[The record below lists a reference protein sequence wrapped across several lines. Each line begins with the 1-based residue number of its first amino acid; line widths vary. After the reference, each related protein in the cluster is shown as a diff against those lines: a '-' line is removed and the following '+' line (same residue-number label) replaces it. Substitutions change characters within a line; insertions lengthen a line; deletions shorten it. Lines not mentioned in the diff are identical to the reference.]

1 MRSPTKQDGTD
12 RRKTER
18 RASASGA
25 IRVGASATAASVIA
39 REAVEVGAVTGVAG
53 ATGERRVVEQRG
65 VVTSMVDA
73 LEDILK
79 WERASERAMRVATE
93 QSTTELD
100 PSN

>member
-12 RRKTER
+12 RRSTER
-18 RASASGA
+18 RSE
-25 IRVGASATAASVIA
+25 TARTA
-39 REAVEVGAVTGVAG
+39 RPK
-53 ATGERRVVEQRG
+53 GERRVVEEANQGG

-79 WERASERAMRVATE
+79 WERASERAIRVATE

>member
-1 MRSPTKQDGTD
+1 MRSPTKQDSTD
-12 RRKTER
+12 RRSSEHAV
-18 RASASGA
+18 RARSETVRAARPKGQS
-25 IRVGASATAASVIA
+25 RVTTRVPATTA
-39 REAVEVGAVTGVAG
+39 EKGT
-53 ATGERRVVEQRG
+53 

-73 LEDILK
+73 LEDILT

>member
-1 MRSPTKQDGTD
+1 MRSPTKQETSQARARGPGRTSD
-12 RRKTER
+12 
-18 RASASGA
+18 RASGTTRTA
-25 IRVGASATAASVIA
+25 RAT
-39 REAVEVGAVTGVAG
+39 R
-53 ATGERRVVEQRG
+53 GERQPALAAEQG
-65 VVTSMVDA
+65 DATTTTATPKGSVVTSMVDA

>member
-1 MRSPTKQDGTD
+1 MRSPTKHGTD

-18 RASASGA
+18 RASAS
-25 IRVGASATAASVIA
+25 ASTSSISSEAT
-39 REAVEVGAVTGVAG
+39 ETVAP
-53 ATGERRVVEQRG
+53 ANGERRVVEQRG

-79 WERASERAMRVATE
+79 WERASERAMRVATD

>member
-18 RASASGA
+18 RGDLKTSGA
-25 IRVGASATAASVIA
+25 PK
-39 REAVEVGAVTGVAG
+39 
-53 ATGERRVVEQRG
+53 GERRVVEQRG

-73 LEDILK
+73 LEDILM
-79 WERASERAMRVATE
+79 WERASERAMRVATA
-93 QSTTELD
+93 SSPTKLD

>member
-1 MRSPTKQDGTD
+1 MRSPTKQETSQARAAGRTSD
-12 RRKTER
+12 
-18 RASASGA
+18 RASGTTRTA
-25 IRVGASATAASVIA
+25 RATRGERQPAVAAEQGDAASTTA
-39 REAVEVGAVTGVAG
+39 STPKGS
-53 ATGERRVVEQRG
+53 

>member
-1 MRSPTKQDGTD
+1 MRSPTKQDTTD

-18 RASASGA
+18 RAETSGSP
-25 IRVGASATAASVIA
+25 GAGP
-39 REAVEVGAVTGVAG
+39 RD
-53 ATGERRVVEQRG
+53 RRVVEQRG
-65 VVTSMVDA
+65 VVISMVDA

-93 QSTTELD
+93 QCTTELD

>member
-1 MRSPTKQDGTD
+1 MRSPTKQESAE
-12 RRKTER
+12 RRSTER
-18 RASASGA
+18 RSETVRSARPAS
-25 IRVGASATAASVIA
+25 RPRQAAAQPTNAA
-39 REAVEVGAVTGVAG
+39 RTG
-53 ATGERRVVEQRG
+53 G

>member
-1 MRSPTKQDGTD
+1 M
-12 RRKTER
+12 ER
-18 RASASGA
+18 RTSGSAS
-25 IRVGASATAASVIA
+25 VGPVK
-39 REAVEVGAVTGVAG
+39 
-53 ATGERRVVEQRG
+53 GEKRVVEQRG

-93 QSTTELD
+93 STPELD

>member
-1 MRSPTKQDGTD
+1 MRRSMRSPTKQDGTD

-18 RASASGA
+18 RAETSGA
-25 IRVGASATAASVIA
+25 PK
-39 REAVEVGAVTGVAG
+39 
-53 ATGERRVVEQRG
+53 GERRVVEQRG

-79 WERASERAMRVATE
+79 WERASERSMRVATA

>member
-1 MRSPTKQDGTD
+1 MRSPTKHDGTD

-18 RASASGA
+18 RASDDRGATTSG
-25 IRVGASATAASVIA
+25 
-39 REAVEVGAVTGVAG
+39 
-53 ATGERRVVEQRG
+53 TGERRVVEQRG

-79 WERASERAMRVATE
+79 WERASERAIRVATE
-93 QSTTELD
+93 QSTSELD

>member
-18 RASASGA
+18 RGGELKSASP
-25 IRVGASATAASVIA
+25 
-39 REAVEVGAVTGVAG
+39 
-53 ATGERRVVEQRG
+53 TGERRVVEQRG

>member
-18 RASASGA
+18 RASASGK
-25 IRVGASATAASVIA
+25 
-39 REAVEVGAVTGVAG
+39 AVK
-53 ATGERRVVEQRG
+53 GEKRVVEQRG

-79 WERASERAMRVATE
+79 WERASERSMRVAIE

>member
-12 RRKTER
+12 RRSSEPSGR
-18 RASASGA
+18 RSETV
-25 IRVGASATAASVIA
+25 RAA
-39 REAVEVGAVTGVAG
+39 RPK
-53 ATGERRVVEQRG
+53 GERRVVEEANAKPAGG

>member
-1 MRSPTKQDGTD
+1 MRSPTKHGTD

-18 RASASGA
+18 RGGSAPSVA
-25 IRVGASATAASVIA
+25 ETAATAATP
-39 REAVEVGAVTGVAG
+39 E
-53 ATGERRVVEQRG
+53 TGERRVVEQRG

-79 WERASERAMRVATE
+79 WERASERAMRVATD

>member
-25 IRVGASATAASVIA
+25 IRVGASANAPET
-39 REAVEVGAVTGVAG
+39 VEVGAVAGVAG

>member
-1 MRSPTKQDGTD
+1 MRSPTKQSGTD
-12 RRKTER
+12 RRSTER
-18 RASASGA
+18 RASDDRRADTV
-25 IRVGASATAASVIA
+25 R
-39 REAVEVGAVTGVAG
+39 AVK
-53 ATGERRVVEQRG
+53 GERRVVEQRG

-93 QSTTELD
+93 NSTTELD

>member
-1 MRSPTKQDGTD
+1 MRSPTKQDSAD
-12 RRKTER
+12 RRSSEHRVAGTQR
-18 RASASGA
+18 RSETVRAARPAGRA
-25 IRVGASATAASVIA
+25 ATA
-39 REAVEVGAVTGVAG
+39 EQPKTGA
-53 ATGERRVVEQRG
+53 

>member
-12 RRKTER
+12 ERKAER
-18 RASASGA
+18 RASAS
-25 IRVGASATAASVIA
+25 ATS
-39 REAVEVGAVTGVAG
+39 G
-53 ATGERRVVEQRG
+53 TGERRVVEQRG

-79 WERASERAMRVATE
+79 WERASERAMRVATAK
-93 QSTTELD
+93 SPTELD

>member
-18 RASASGA
+18 RG
-25 IRVGASATAASVIA
+25 SAT
-39 REAVEVGAVTGVAG
+39 VESAN
-53 ATGERRVVEQRG
+53 GERRVVEQRG

-79 WERASERAMRVATE
+79 WERASERVMRVASE
-93 QSTTELD
+93 QSVTELD
-100 PSN
+100 PAN

>member
-1 MRSPTKQDGTD
+1 M
-12 RRKTER
+12 
-18 RASASGA
+18 
-25 IRVGASATAASVIA
+25 
-39 REAVEVGAVTGVAG
+39 
-53 ATGERRVVEQRG
+53 VEQRG

-93 QSTTELD
+93 QSATELN